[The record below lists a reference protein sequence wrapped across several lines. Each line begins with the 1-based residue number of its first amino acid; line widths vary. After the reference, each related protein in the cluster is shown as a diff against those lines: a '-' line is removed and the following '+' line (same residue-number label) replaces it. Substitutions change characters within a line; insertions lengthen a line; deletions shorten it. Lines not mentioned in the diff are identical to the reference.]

1 MNNYQSIPFKDED
14 GKEKEFY
21 VLEQTT
27 LNGFHY
33 LLVEDGSADADDE
46 PELVARKTVNE
57 ALAKQKAQ
65 NDAEGKV
72 VKKAK

>member
-33 LLVEDGSADADDE
+33 LLVEDEVQMQMTRRLKFLS
-46 PELVARKTVNE
+46 
-57 ALAKQKAQ
+57 
-65 NDAEGKV
+65 
-72 VKKAK
+72 